1 MLANVMRGGC
11 TRGFVAMP
19 EAQDLVMYLLRW
31 IHFVAGITWI
41 GLLYFFNFVNTPAMK
56 VMDATARPFVTT
68 TLLPRA
74 LAWFRHGAWVTVL
87 AGLVMIYLK
96 YWANGDIVSSNN
108 AKTILTGSVLG
119 VIMLANVWGIIWPN
133 QKRIIEATAAKQS
146 PDPIWARNALYASR
160 TNFILSF
167 PMLGFMAGATH
178 FPLDWVGILVSGVIA
193 AVVAA
198 AIVFYVQKAWI
209 FAPRPAVAAP
219 RAA

>member
-1 MLANVMRGGC
+1 
-11 TRGFVAMP
+11 MP
-19 EAQDLVMYLLRW
+19 EAQDPVLYVLRW

-41 GLLYFFNFVNTPAMK
+41 GLLYFFNVVNVPAMK
-56 VMDATARPFVTT
+56 VIDAAARPAVVT

-87 AGLVMIYLK
+87 AGLVIIYLK

-133 QKRIIEATAAKQS
+133 QKRIIEATAAKQT

-160 TNFILSF
+160 TNVILSF
-167 PMLGFMAGATH
+167 PMLAFMAGASH
-178 FPLDWVGILVSGVIA
+178 FPQDWPGIVLTGVIA
-193 AVVAA
+193 AVIAGL
-198 AIVFYVQKAWI
+198 IVFYVQKAWI
-209 FAPRPAVAAP
+209 FAQKPPTAAP
-219 RAA
+219 QPAR